1 MVNVNRQVTSP
12 VQFPRSTRGVG
23 VRALTSLPAGK
34 IVPLAAHGLLREDAC
49 SGQYNISFEMLE
61 TAELLMNAT
70 YVDVRAY
77 LVPFLAFAR
86 FNKSMDQLN
95 RSYMGKPLSPGE
107 AVTPFFETAVKG
119 AHGAEAIYKYLG
131 LHADPGDTVNTMYAE
146 AYNQMVNYR
155 YRERSPDITERSRLD
170 YTLAP
175 ALWRHENFSMIV
187 PDFDDAI
194 INGEVSLNVIESQM
208 PVVGLGMKQ
217 AEIGAAQAQTDIRLT
232 NGVGNV
238 TLTGWRNKEAAGVA
252 AGVGGI
258 FVESD
263 GSGFPAVFAEMQEN
277 GITVSLA
284 NIELA
289 KKTQAF
295 ARIREQYTELQD
307 ATDEFV
313 LDLLMSGITIPD
325 QALKQPIL
333 LASSATV
340 FGQSKRYST
349 DADALAASATNGGAA
364 VSLNIR
370 VPRLNTGGVI
380 MVTAEVTPEQL
391 FERKRDYFFYTDT
404 VSDLPEALRDSLD
417 PQKVEAVPNAYVDV
431 NHATPAGTF
440 GYAPLHYQLQG
451 VDYKIGGKF
460 YRPAVDLPADDER
473 QRLWAVETAN
483 PTLSTD
489 FYIATTIHQKPFLD
503 TTADPFEAVT
513 IGMLSIEGNTQFGPP
528 LVEAL
533 NNYDE
538 VMAKAPTDLIV
549 P

>member
-12 VQFPRSTRGVG
+12 VQYPRSTRTVG

-34 IVPLAAHGLLREDAC
+34 IVPLAAHGLLREDSAR
-49 SGQYNISFEMLE
+49 GQYNISFEMLE

-70 YVDVRAY
+70 YVDVKAY
-77 LVPFLAFAR
+77 LVPFLCFAR

-107 AVTPFFETAVKG
+107 AVTPFFVTATKG
-119 AHGAEAIYKYLG
+119 AHGAEAIYKYMG
-131 LHADPGDTVNTMYAE
+131 LHADPGDTVNTMFAE
-146 AYNQMVNYR
+146 AYNEVVNFR
-155 YRERSPDITERSRLD
+155 YRQRSPDIALRTALD

-187 PDFDDAI
+187 PDFDDAV
-194 INGEVSLNVIESQM
+194 INGEVDLNVVDSHM
-208 PVVGLGMKQ
+208 PVSGIGFVSPYSSAASQ
-217 AEIGAAQAQTDIRLT
+217 ASVRDGDGTTDTFTLNRKTTDATATPIIRLKD
-232 NGVGNV
+232 VG
-238 TLTGWRNKEAAGVA
+238 AGVLWPD
-252 AGVGGI
+252 I
-258 FVESD
+258 Y
-263 GSGFPAVFAEMQEN
+263 AELQQG

-284 NIELA
+284 NIEQA

-295 ARIREQYTELQD
+295 ARIREQYTELVD

-313 LDLLMSGITIPD
+313 LNLLMSGITIPD

-333 LASSATV
+333 LAEKATV
-340 FGQSKRYST
+340 FGQAKRYST
-349 DADALAASATNGGAA
+349 DADALSASATNGGAT
-364 VSLNIR
+364 VSLDVR

-380 MVTAEVTPEQL
+380 VVTAEVTPEQL
-391 FERKRDYFFYTDT
+391 FERKRDYFFYTT
-404 VSDLPEALRDSLD
+404 SVATLPEAVRDTLD
-417 PQKVEAVPNAYVDV
+417 AQKVEEVPNAYVDV
-431 NHATPAGTF
+431 NHGTPAGVF

-489 FYIATTIHQKPFLD
+489 FYLATTIHQKPFLD

-533 NNYDE
+533 NNYEE
-538 VMAKAPTDLIV
+538 VMEKAPTDIIE